1 MSQIPIPDANLQAGL
16 PPPPETGVFSRM
28 LSGFSGIVA
37 LHECTQLWQQAW
49 SQVSEE
55 IRTEFATR
63 LLNFALHHAED
74 WFRDVL
80 RYWSHDPDLARW
92 LFEHASPEQRTA
104 TAEAFTEYALKQLQD
119 HSWSSR
125 DLVREVMVAV
135 AKEQMQEV
143 YRRETLD
150 SLKGKPE

>member
-1 MSQIPIPDANLQAGL
+1 MVP
-16 PPPPETGVFSRM
+16 
-28 LSGFSGIVA
+28 
-37 LHECTQLWQQAW
+37 
-49 SQVSEE
+49 
-55 IRTEFATR
+55 
-63 LLNFALHHAED
+63 
-74 WFRDVL
+74 
-80 RYWSHDPDLARW
+80 DPDLARW